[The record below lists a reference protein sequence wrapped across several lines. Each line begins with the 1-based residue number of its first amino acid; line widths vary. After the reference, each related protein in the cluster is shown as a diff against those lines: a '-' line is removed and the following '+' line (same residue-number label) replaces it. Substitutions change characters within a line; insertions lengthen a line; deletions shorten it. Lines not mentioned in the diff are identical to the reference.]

1 VRRLTAVTAVAALAL
16 LGACSDDS
24 DDDAAPSE
32 ETTTTATTAVPGTEE
47 PGAPGEETT
56 TTLSPTG
63 FGTPEEAAEAFMA
76 TFFPDSTATLGEF
89 QQGDNRS
96 GEMEVLRPN
105 EGGGT
110 ANVAATLLLRIDDFD
125 NWQVFAAVNPFVTIE
140 EPEAGIEVRRAP
152 LTVSGVGRGFE
163 ANLNIRA
170 MDLDGVEVAQAI
182 GTGGSAAEPLPYAV
196 ELDLSEVS
204 PVTPLLIVTSGG
216 VGLEGDPGEFAAI
229 RVITL

>member
-1 VRRLTAVTAVAALAL
+1 VRRLAAVTAVTALAL

-32 ETTTTATTAVPGTEE
+32 ETSTTAAPTTTAAPEEE
-47 PGAPGEETT
+47 PEETT

-63 FGTPEEAAEAFMA
+63 FPSPEEAAEAFMA

-110 ANVAATLLLRIDDFD
+110 ANVAATLLLRLDDFD
-125 NWQVFAAVNPFVTIE
+125 NWQVFAAVNPNVTIE
-140 EPEAGIEVRRAP
+140 EPEAGVEVRRAP
-152 LTVSGVGRGFE
+152 LTVSGIGRGFE
-163 ANLNIRA
+163 GTLNVRA
-170 MDLDGVEVAQAI
+170 VDLDGVVVAETI
-182 GTGGSAAEPLPYAV
+182 GAGGSQAEPLPYAV
-196 ELDLSEVS
+196 ELDLSDVP
-204 PVTPLLIVTSGG
+204 PVTPLVIVTSGG
-216 VGLEGDPGEFAAI
+216 VGLDGDPGEFAAT